1 MPDVFKDFLDKLNL
15 LQSISEKKEL
25 NISGFYGSSLAY
37 FFSHMGRSLPS
48 GFKKPVVFVFSQ
60 PEEAENFYLDF
71 LTFYGKDKI
80 FFFPDWEILPFEDLS
95 VHPDIISDRISTLS
109 KILDNKTYFLVTSIP
124 AIFSKTLSF
133 DDLVNKIK
141 HIKEKS
147 QLNFDHFLAFL
158 NEAGYEREN
167 LVEKR
172 GQWSVRGGIVD
183 FFPPGKDSPVR
194 VEFSGDIVES
204 IREFESDTQK
214 TAKRI
219 TDITVLPVSE
229 LIEER
234 ETSDLFSYLSGE
246 TVFYIADNKKI
257 KEKLLEFEELITE
270 GKKNI
275 ADLEGEN
282 YLSLN
287 ELENKLEKYSKIIFQ
302 PMAGN
307 NIDAFCFD
315 FMPLE
320 PFLGKVDDLEN
331 KLQRWHSNQY
341 KVDIFCD
348 NEGQKERFRELLG
361 GDLASSGFI
370 NIKIGRIAR
379 GFKSDL
385 QRQVIFSEDEI
396 WGRYRRRARYSE
408 KKSMPF
414 STVFSDLIAGDYI
427 VHQNHGV
434 GIYDGLNRLIID
446 GRESDYAA
454 ITYGGNDK
462 LYLPVDQIG
471 LVKKYIGSEGSIPNL
486 SKLGGQNWE
495 KTKKK
500 VKEKIATL
508 AIELLEIYT
517 LRQSMEGFVFSD
529 DSEWQREFEASFIY
543 EETKDQ
549 LTAIEDIKRD
559 MEDKKPMDRLLCGDV
574 GYGKTEVAMRAAF
587 KAVMNE
593 KQAAVLVPTTLLAE
607 QHFNTFR
614 ERMAD
619 YPVKIEMLSRFR
631 SAPEQKLIIEM
642 LKKGEVNIIIGTHRL
657 IQKDIE
663 FKDLGLVIIDE
674 EHRFGVKHKEQLKKL
689 RKNVDILAMT
699 ATPIPRTLHL
709 SLSSTRDISLINTPP
724 EGRFPVKT
732 FVEPYN
738 AKIISMAIR
747 RELNRQGQV
756 FFVHNCIEDLE
767 EISER
772 IKELCPAIKIGV
784 AHGKMYENE
793 LEKVMNKYLNH
804 EYDLLLS
811 TTIIESGLDISNANT
826 IIIDHA
832 EDFGLAQLYQLRGR
846 VGRSHHQAYCYLF
859 FDADKKISEEAE
871 KRLQAVFDFTEL
883 GSGLKIAMKD
893 LEIRGAGNLL
903 GSQQHGH
910 ISEIGFELYCEI
922 LKESVEE
929 LKGNKIEEAEITE
942 VNLKIPAYFSEN
954 YIPDEHQKL
963 ILYQR
968 LALCG
973 NEEAWCS
980 VKNELEDRFGIIPQE
995 GNNLLS
1001 IIRLKILMREIGI
1014 IYIGEKPKGL
1024 VIRFGRGGFRTR
1036 SYNLKKISDI
1046 FANSIWGK
1054 SIERLSSEPI
1064 VLEIKTDI
1072 PNGKERLGLLEK
1084 FLMFLIKKL

>member
-1 MPDVFKDFLDKLNL
+1 MSDVFKDFLDKLSL
-15 LQSISEKKEL
+15 LQNVSERKEL
-25 NISGFYGSSLAY
+25 NISGFYGSSPAY
-37 FFSHMGRSLPS
+37 FFSLMGRSLPS
-48 GFKKPVVFVFSQ
+48 GFKKPVVFIFSQ
-60 PEEAENFYLDF
+60 PEEAENFYLDL
-71 LTFYGKDKI
+71 LTFYEKDKI
-80 FFFPDWEILPFEDLS
+80 LFFPDWEILPFEDLP
-95 VHPDIISDRISTLS
+95 VHPDIISDRVSALS
-109 KILDNKTYFLVTSIP
+109 KILDNKTYFLVTSVP

-133 DDLVNKIK
+133 DGLVSKIK

-147 QLNFDHFLAFL
+147 QLNFDQFLAFL
-158 NEAGYEREN
+158 TAAGYEREN

-194 VEFSGDIVES
+194 IEFLGDLIES
-204 IREFESDTQK
+204 IREFDSDTQK

-219 TDITVLPVSE
+219 LDITVLPVNE
-229 LIEER
+229 LMEDGEA
-234 ETSDLFSYLSGE
+234 SDLFSYLSGE
-246 TVFYIADNKKI
+246 TIFYFADNRKI
-257 KEKLLEFEELITE
+257 KEKLLEFEELIR
-270 GKKNI
+270 
-275 ADLEGEN
+275 EGEKNAANSERKN

-287 ELENKLEKYSKIIFQ
+287 ELENKLENFSKIIFQ
-302 PMAGN
+302 PLAEKN
-307 NIDAFCFD
+307 NDIFCFD

-331 KLQRWHSNQY
+331 KLQRWHRNQY

-348 NEGQKERFRELLG
+348 NEGQKERLRELLSS
-361 GDLASSGFI
+361 DLSGSGFI

-379 GFKSDL
+379 GFKSDFL
-385 QRQVIFSEDEI
+385 RQVVFSEDEI
-396 WGRYRRRARYSE
+396 FGRYRRRARYSE

-414 STVFSDLIAGDYI
+414 STDLSDLKISDYV
-427 VHQNHGV
+427 VHNNHGI
-434 GIYDGLNRLIID
+434 GIYEGLNRLTID
-446 GRESDYAA
+446 GRESDYVT
-454 ITYGGNDK
+454 ITYEGNDK

-471 LVKKYIGSEGSIPNL
+471 LVKKYIGSEGSIPDL

-517 LRQSMEGFVFSD
+517 LRQNMEGFAFAG

-587 KAVMNE
+587 KAVMDN
-593 KQAAVLVPTTLLAE
+593 KQVAVLVPTTLLAE

-631 SAPEQKLIIEM
+631 SASEQKLIIEM

-738 AKIISMAIR
+738 VKIISMAIR
-747 RELNRQGQV
+747 RELNRQGQI

-767 EISER
+767 GISEK
-772 IKELCPAIKIGV
+772 IKELCPAIKIGT
-784 AHGKMYENE
+784 AHGQMNENE
-793 LEKVMNKYLNH
+793 LEKVMVKYLNH
-804 EYDLLLS
+804 ECDLLLS

-871 KRLQAVFDFTEL
+871 KRLQAIFDFTEL
-883 GSGLKIAMKD
+883 GSGFKIAMKD

-910 ISEIGFELYCEI
+910 ISEIGFELYCEL

-973 NEEAWCS
+973 SEEEWRS
-980 VKNELEDRFGIIPQE
+980 IKNELEDRFGTIPKE
-995 GNNLLS
+995 GENLLS
-1001 IIRLKILMREIGI
+1001 IIRIKILMREAGI
-1014 IYIGEKPKGL
+1014 IYTGEKPKGL
-1024 VIRFGRGGFRTR
+1024 ILRFSSKFKFL
-1036 SYNLKKISDI
+1036 LKEVSDI
-1046 FANSIWGK
+1046 FANSIWK
-1054 SIERLSSEPI
+1054 KNIEVLSSEPI
-1064 VLEIKTDI
+1064 VLELKTDI
-1072 PNGKERLGLLEK
+1072 PNGKERLDILEK
-1084 FLMFLIKKL
+1084 ILIFLMKKL